1 MNFLESGFDGEHV
14 VNLKIAPHALIVD
27 IVLQGLRDFR
37 RLLGQLLRE
46 ICERGDCH
54 AEFVIK
60 LVDYGVIAPLD
71 EVPEVRQW
79 KFDVA
84 ALSRLQK
91 ALRLQRD
98 LKLNLPGLAMSLEL
112 LDEVQDMRREVDRL
126 NQRIRQLMGE

>member
-1 MNFLESGFDGEHV
+1 MTSKDRILMVEVTDTNGSTFS
-14 VNLKIAPHALIVD
+14 
-27 IVLQGLRDFR
+27 
-37 RLLGQLLRE
+37 LRE
-46 ICERGDCH
+46 ICERGGCH

>member
-1 MNFLESGFDGEHV
+1 MTSKDRILTVEVTDTDGST
-14 VNLKIAPHALIVD
+14 
-27 IVLQGLRDFR
+27 FS
-37 RLLGQLLRE
+37 LRE
-46 ICERGDCH
+46 ICERGNCH

-71 EVPEVRQW
+71 EVPEMRQW
-79 KFDVA
+79 QFDVA
-84 ALSRLQK
+84 ALSRLRK

>member
-1 MNFLESGFDGEHV
+1 MTSKDRILMVEVTDTDGSTFS
-14 VNLKIAPHALIVD
+14 
-27 IVLQGLRDFR
+27 LQ
-37 RLLGQLLRE
+37 E
-46 ICERGDCH
+46 VCERGDCH

-71 EVPEVRQW
+71 EVPEMRQW
-79 KFDVA
+79 QFDVA

>member
-1 MNFLESGFDGEHV
+1 MTSKDRILTVEVTDTDGST
-14 VNLKIAPHALIVD
+14 
-27 IVLQGLRDFR
+27 FS
-37 RLLGQLLRE
+37 LRE

-98 LKLNLPGLAMSLEL
+98 LKLNLPGLAISLEL